1 MSRSGKGEGSSRS
14 PTDVDRLVGANVRR
28 LRAERSQTLAD
39 LAAELGISHQQLQK
53 YETGANRL
61 SAGMLCSVADAL
73 GVSIEYLFRPEAGA
87 GSKPNVRRHD
97 PLDELRS
104 EGTYWLG
111 RAQSEQTLRQ
121 MVRVLKALSANS

>member
-1 MSRSGKGEGSSRS
+1 MSRSGKGEGGSRS

-28 LRAERSQTLAD
+28 LRVERGQTLAD

-61 SAGMLCSVADAL
+61 SAGMLCSVADVL
-73 GVSIEYLFRPEAGA
+73 GVSIEYLFRPGGDASLQTSG
-87 GSKPNVRRHD
+87 RRYD

-121 MVRVLKALSANS
+121 MVRVLKAMSANS

>member
-1 MSRSGKGEGSSRS
+1 MSRSGKGEGGSRS

-28 LRAERSQTLAD
+28 LRVERSQTLAD

-61 SAGMLCSVADAL
+61 SAGMLCNVAEVL
-73 GVSIEYLFRPEAGA
+73 GVSIESLFRPGA
-87 GSKPNVRRHD
+87 DTAPQTSGKRYD

-121 MVRVLKALSANS
+121 MVRVLKAMSANS